1 MVNLKRTI
9 LDGAYDLHLLLWNV
23 TFKRSVYFWQPTIIP
38 SKVGASVIWL
48 EKAICRVAKYTCFVD
63 LLCSIVVAKQIPIG
77 FYNDYLVSTDI
88 LGALEDFQGVLVV
101 SDKADLRFSV

>member
-1 MVNLKRTI
+1 MVNPKRII
-9 LDGAYDLHLLLWNV
+9 LDRASDLHPLSWNV

-38 SKVGASVIWL
+38 SKAGASVIWP

-63 LLCSIVVAKQIPIG
+63 LLCSILVAKQIPIG
-77 FYNDYLVSTDI
+77 FYNDYLGSTDI
-88 LGALEDFQGVLVV
+88 LGVLEDFQGVSVV